1 LTPSDFNFATN
12 GTFFFSYVLMNS
24 RILTE
29 TFNNIL
35 TSQINAERASIR
47 IHSTIDVLKAY
58 FLNHSPIEVINFF
71 LF

>member
-1 LTPSDFNFATN
+1 
-12 GTFFFSYVLMNS
+12 MNS

>member
-1 LTPSDFNFATN
+1 
-12 GTFFFSYVLMNS
+12 MNN

-35 TSQINAERASIR
+35 RSQINAERASIR
-47 IHSTIDVLKAY
+47 VLSTIDVLKAY
-58 FLNHSPIEVINFF
+58 FLNHSPIEVIL